1 MTLFTKKHGVIRAEV
16 DAETMYASI
25 DAVSSVIQRKL
36 RKIKEKD
43 SDHGRHMKGFDRL
56 KVRDPEAMLLQNGS
70 ISSTEGE
77 DEDDNEDPF
86 MDEVV
91 FTFTVSLYCLC
102 LFCSLF
108 KPSSFEDIYFFQLTA
123 YPLGFIDA

>member
-1 MTLFTKKHGVIRAEV
+1 MTLFTKKHGVIRAEE

-56 KVRDPEAMLLQNGS
+56 KFRDPEAMLLQNGS
-70 ISSTEGE
+70 ISSTQEK
-77 DEDDNEDPF
+77 DADDDDPF
-86 MDEVV
+86 MDEVL
-91 FTFTVSLYCLC
+91 FTFTVSFNCLC
-102 LFCSLF
+102 LYCSQVEA
-108 KPSSFEDIYFFQLTA
+108 SSLNI
-123 YPLGFIDA
+123 

>member
-1 MTLFTKKHGVIRAEV
+1 MFTKKHGMIRAEE

-70 ISSTEGE
+70 VSSAQEE
-77 DEDDNEDPF
+77 DEDNDEDPF
-86 MDEVV
+86 MDEVYYLHC
-91 FTFTVSLYCLC
+91 FLK
-102 LFCSLF
+102 LFVLVLF
-108 KPSSFEDIYFFQLTA
+108 MS
-123 YPLGFIDA
+123 

>member
-1 MTLFTKKHGVIRAEV
+1 MFTKKHGVIRAEEV
-16 DAETMYASI
+16 AETMYASI

-70 ISSTEGE
+70 ISSAQVE
-77 DEDDNEDPF
+77 DEDDEDPF

-91 FTFTVSLYCLC
+91 FTFTVFLVLNIFLSTLNSSGKIICAIIILLSLLH
-102 LFCSLF
+102 ST
-108 KPSSFEDIYFFQLTA
+108 FQ
-123 YPLGFIDA
+123 